1 MLRQITTLLLIIT
14 LSFSAIACG
23 SSNNTNQVNSN
34 QNAPKKTVSQ
44 KPLTDGKYPVQQASY
59 NDVDGEYTLMLLNTP
74 PGVSATYKTTN
85 LQMARL
91 KEEEIKAG
99 ESSYLKV
106 ENNQPALYLTSEFKI
121 EYVHNVTETRNN
133 PQTGQK
139 EVIVVRQESNFWT
152 PFLGSLA
159 GTAVANTLFTPQ
171 YYVPPVYQPGVSM
184 TGYGGYGRTYDQA
197 ITSYSQ
203 RYQTP
208 PPVVRNRT
216 VLRTTG
222 NINSSNSSFG
232 SSNKS
237 NQNTNTNT
245 NRGTGSGFGSS
256 NLKSSGNSNSNTKR
270 SPSFGSGGAG
280 RRSGGFGSR
289 KR

>member
-14 LSFSAIACG
+14 LSLSTLACG
-23 SSNNTNQVNSN
+23 SSNNTSQVNSN
-34 QNAPKKTVSQ
+34 QNVPKKTVSQ

-99 ESSYLKV
+99 ENSYLKV

-139 EVIVVRQESNFWT
+139 EVIVVKQESNFWT

-159 GTAVANTLFTPQ
+159 GNVVANTLFTPQ
-171 YYVPPVYQPGVSM
+171 YYVPPVYQPGVVM

-197 ITSYSQ
+197 ITSYSE

-245 NRGTGSGFGSS
+245 NRATGSGFGSS
-256 NLKSSGNSNSNTKR
+256 NLKSSGNSSDTKR
-270 SPSFGSGGAG
+270 SPSFGSGGVG
-280 RRSGGFGSR
+280 RRTGGFGSK

>member
-14 LSFSAIACG
+14 LSFSTIACG
-23 SSNNTNQVNSN
+23 SNNTNQVNTN
-34 QNAPKKTVSQ
+34 QNAQKKAVNQ
-44 KPLTDGKYPVQQASY
+44 KPLTDGKYPVQQANY

-99 ESSYLKV
+99 ENSYLKV
-106 ENNQPALYLTSEFKI
+106 ANNQPELYLTSEFKI

-159 GTAVANTLFTPQ
+159 GNVVANSLFRPQ
-171 YYVPPVYQPGVSM
+171 YYVPPIYQPGVVM

-197 ITSYSQ
+197 INSYSE
-203 RYQTP
+203 RYQTQ

-222 NINSSNSSFG
+222 NINSSNSG
-232 SSNKS
+232 NKS

-256 NLKSSGNSNSNTKR
+256 NLNSSGNSNPKR
-270 SPSFGSGGAG
+270 SPSFGSGGSG
-280 RRSGGFGSR
+280 RRSGSFGGR
-289 KR
+289 RGR